1 MWNLYNF
8 SSEIRDEGGILHQN
22 GKGLITYD
30 RKIKKD
36 AYYYYKAQ
44 WSQEPFVKIAQS
56 RFVKRAKEKI
66 CVTVYSNQREMTL
79 YVNGDCFQAH
89 SKEGVYHF
97 DGISLRMGENVVLAV
112 SGQWRDE
119 AVFYRV
125 AEAESSY
132 VFVDPNP
139 GLNVKNWFTDAVE
152 EEKLF
157 PKGRFS
163 VRDSC
168 KDILEQDEAMAII
181 EEFSL
186 VLARQM
192 RQRQTSL
199 PLEQVLRYMKKEVTD
214 EQCREL
220 NKRLTKIA
228 K

>member
-1 MWNLYNF
+1 M
-8 SSEIRDEGGILHQN
+8 
-22 GKGLITYD
+22 
-30 RKIKKD
+30 
-36 AYYYYKAQ
+36 
-44 WSQEPFVKIAQS
+44 
-56 RFVKRAKEKI
+56 
-66 CVTVYSNQREMTL
+66 
-79 YVNGDCFQAH
+79 
-89 SKEGVYHF
+89 
-97 DGISLRMGENVVLAV
+97 
-112 SGQWRDE
+112 
-119 AVFYRV
+119 
-125 AEAESSY
+125 
-132 VFVDPNP
+132 
-139 GLNVKNWFTDAVE
+139 E